1 MLWLIHLLHRT
12 LRVARM
18 KGLAHV
24 LARLVLKCLVSEGR
38 EKHP

>member
-1 MLWLIHLLHRT
+1 MLWLIHLLHGT

-18 KGLAHV
+18 KELAPV
-24 LARLVLKCLVSEGR
+24 LAQLLLKCLVSQGR